1 MNVLLFLLGF
11 LIVAGLI
18 LDMIGTF
25 TPGFIVYNSQYGP
38 GWIFAY
44 DFLLGYSAWFC
55 VASAGLSIG
64 IIGISVYLA
73 RTKI

>member
-44 DFLLGYSAWFC
+44 DFLGLTWID
-55 VASAGLSIG
+55 VAAILINIPVGCYIG
-64 IIGISVYLA
+64 MLIIFGVN
-73 RTKI
+73 T